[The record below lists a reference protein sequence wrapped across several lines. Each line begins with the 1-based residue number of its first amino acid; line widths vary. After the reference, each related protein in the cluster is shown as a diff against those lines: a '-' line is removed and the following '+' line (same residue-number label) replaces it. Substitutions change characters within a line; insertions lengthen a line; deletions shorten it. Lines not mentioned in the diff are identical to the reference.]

1 MSRVW
6 KRTFYKI
13 GNLLFIIASIIGYV
27 LGFAYIG
34 HLLLNSIELGLIAG
48 MIIYFIFM
56 VGFTAY
62 KDAKREIERENEELM
77 RQITKEPR

>member
-13 GNLLFIIASIIGYV
+13 GKLILFVASVIGYV

-34 HLLLNSIELGLIAG
+34 HLLFNSMEFGLIAG
-48 MIIYFIFM
+48 LIFYFMLM

-62 KDAKREIERENEELM
+62 KDAKREIDLENEELM

>member
-13 GNLLFIIASIIGYV
+13 GNLILIVASIIGYI

-34 HLLLNSIELGLIAG
+34 HLLFHSMEFGLIAG
-48 MIIYFIFM
+48 MIFYFMLM

-62 KDAKREIERENEELM
+62 KDAKREIERENEDLM
-77 RQITKEPR
+77 KQLTGEP

>member
-13 GNLLFIIASIIGYV
+13 GTLILMVASVIGYV
-27 LGFAYIG
+27 LCFAYIG
-34 HLLLNSIELGLIAG
+34 HLLFHSMEFGLIAG
-48 MIIYFIFM
+48 MIVYFMLM

-77 RQITKEPR
+77 RQITKDAR